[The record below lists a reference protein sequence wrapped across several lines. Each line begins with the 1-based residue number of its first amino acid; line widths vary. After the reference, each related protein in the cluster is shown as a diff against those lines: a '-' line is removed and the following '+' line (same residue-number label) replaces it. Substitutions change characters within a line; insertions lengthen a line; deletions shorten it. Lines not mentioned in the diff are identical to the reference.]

1 MMRKGII
8 RQGDKLTRGGEVIT
22 ATSTFKVNGKMAAR
36 IGDLVS
42 CPLPGHG
49 INRIVGSTPQY
60 CSDGGFLAFDHYLCE
75 CGCQVLSSAP
85 DTSFGG

>member
-1 MMRKGII
+1 MGKGII
-8 RQGDKLTRGGEVIT
+8 RKGDKLTSGGEVIT
-22 ATSTFKVNGKMAAR
+22 ATSSFKVNGKIASR

-49 INRIVGSTPQY
+49 INRIVGCTPQFR
-60 CSDGGFLAFDHYLCE
+60 SDSGDLAFDHYCCE
-75 CGCQVLSSAP
+75 CGCRVISSAP